1 MIPIRDDAP
10 RVTTPYVTY
19 FLLALNFVVFLF
31 ELSLEPRA
39 RAEFLY
45 QFGLVPAELTGAAAG
60 AWGGGAA
67 VLAIFTSMFLHASWL
82 HIIFNM
88 WALWIFGDNAEDYLG
103 HMRFLVFYLAAGV
116 AAALLHTIFNADST
130 IPSVGA
136 SGAIGGVMGAY
147 FVLYPRSRVLTVIP
161 LFFYWPLVWLPA
173 WLVLGYWFVVQFLS
187 GAATTIAVAE
197 QTSGGIAFWAHV
209 GGFLAGVGL
218 IKLFP
223 ARPRRYRYGSW

>member
-10 RVTTPYVTY
+10 RALKPYVTW
-19 FLLALNFVVFLF
+19 FLLGLNFAVFLF
-31 ELSLEPRA
+31 ELSLEPRSRSA
-39 RAEFLY
+39 FLY
-45 QFGLVPAELTGAAAG
+45 QFGLVPADLTGAATGEALS
-60 AWGGGAA
+60 GAA
-67 VLAIFTSMFLHASWL
+67 VLTVFTSMFLHASWL

-103 HMRFLVFYLAAGV
+103 HIRYLLLYLGAGV
-116 AAALLHTIFNADST
+116 AAAVLHTAFHPGST

-147 FVLYPRSRVLTVIP
+147 FVLYPRARVLTLIP

-173 WLVLGYWFVVQFLS
+173 WLVLGYWFVAQFLS
-187 GAATTIAVAE
+187 GAATAIAPE
-197 QTSGGIAFWAHV
+197 QTGSGIAFWAHV
-209 GGFLAGVGL
+209 GGFMAGVGL
-218 IKLFP
+218 VKLLP